1 MLKVWSCRISSTKQ
15 PPLYRR
21 VRVSLR
27 RLLHSVAYFFA
38 SLAALALFIVVLM
51 LAESAWYGL
60 TGQSVSIWA
69 MVFAAIAAAI
79 FYSPVVHGLQRSIDT
94 TLFHRQLDTLAA
106 IEQLGAGDL
115 AGLPQE
121 HVELALLERIA
132 GICHRG
138 AVVLDER
145 HSDAS
150 GRLFHYPLHAV
161 IPTESG
167 AACAEYELILPIE
180 RREGMAWLYL
190 SPRLDGWSTDADE
203 YTSLL
208 RLARFAAMSLEH
220 ARLSHQQSQ
229 HVRLDSIH
237 RVTGQLHSHDMK
249 NRLHDLAFLAHH
261 LESGKLD
268 AEDLKPLVTS
278 IRKVV
283 GRMETLMQRMADP
296 NAPIHPKLKVCD
308 LRGLLM
314 QQVADRLWPEGIHV
328 LMDLPELPLVMAD
341 AVLMQGVFENLFDN
355 AVQAMNKQGE
365 FTIGAEIDKT
375 HVNIYVR
382 DQGEGMDQEFMQYR
396 LFRLF
401 STSKSEGLGIGLYL
415 SKRIVEAHEGVM
427 SATSEGKGK
436 GCTFWVRLP
445 LCKDTA

>member
-1 MLKVWSCRISSTKQ
+1 MLKVWSCRISITKT
-15 PPLYRR
+15 PPLRR
-21 VRVSLR
+21 VRFSLR

-38 SLAALALFIVVLM
+38 SLAALALFVVVLM

-79 FYSPVVHGLQRSIDT
+79 FYSPVVHGLQRFIDT
-94 TLFHRQLDTLAA
+94 MLFHRQLDTLAA

-132 GICHRG
+132 AICHRG

-150 GRLFHYPLHAV
+150 GRLFHYPHDAV
-161 IPTESG
+161 IPTVSG

-190 SPRLDGWSTDADE
+190 SPRLDGWSTNADE

-296 NAPIHPKLKVCD
+296 NAPIHPKLKICD

-328 LMDLPELPLVMAD
+328 RVDLPELPLVMAD
-341 AVLMQGVFENLFDN
+341 AVLIQGVFENLFDN

-375 HVNIYVR
+375 YVSIYVR
-382 DQGEGMDQEFMQYR
+382 DQGEGMDQEFMEYR

-415 SKRIVEAHEGVM
+415 SKRIVEAHEGEM
-427 SATSEGKGK
+427 SAASEGKGK

-445 LCKDTA
+445 LCKDTI

>member
-1 MLKVWSCRISSTKQ
+1 
-15 PPLYRR
+15 
-21 VRVSLR
+21 
-27 RLLHSVAYFFA
+27 VAYFFA
-38 SLAALALFIVVLM
+38 SLAALALFVVVLM

-79 FYSPVVHGLQRSIDT
+79 FYSPVVHGLQRFIDT
-94 TLFHRQLDTLAA
+94 MLFHRQLDTLAA

-132 GICHRG
+132 AICHRG

-161 IPTESG
+161 IPTVSG

-190 SPRLDGWSTDADE
+190 SPRLDGWATNADE

-296 NAPIHPKLKVCD
+296 NAPIHPKLKICD
-308 LRGLLM
+308 LRSLLM

-341 AVLMQGVFENLFDN
+341 AVLIQGVFENLFDN

-375 HVNIYVR
+375 HVSIYVR
-382 DQGEGMDQEFMQYR
+382 DQGEGMDQAFMEYR

-445 LCKDTA
+445 LCKDTI